1 MDKNFFTFDIDD
13 EILKSENDNIPSQK
27 VQNDINLIEKTSKD
41 AKLIDVFIANKV
53 KMTKSNAFEINEGLP
68 LQREINSNINDVED
82 LINFDFKSKEKLIA
96 AKKEAEA
103 AYEMEENLARLKSQ
117 MESDQEV
124 VDVIEKAHIG
134 VIFY

>member
-13 EILKSENDNIPSQK
+13 EILKSENDNISSQK

>member
-13 EILKSENDNIPSQK
+13 EILKLENDNMLSQK
-27 VQNDINLIEKTSKD
+27 MQNDANLTKKTSKNVNFAD
-41 AKLIDVFIANKV
+41 IFVSNKAKSLKDSAY
-53 KMTKSNAFEINEGLP
+53 EINEGLP
-68 LQREINSNINDVED
+68 LQREINSNISEVED
-82 LINFDFKSKEKLIA
+82 LINFDFKAKEKLIA

-103 AYEMEENLARLKSQ
+103 AYEMAENLARLKTQ

-124 VDVIEKAHIG
+124 AGVIEKAHIG

>member
-13 EILKSENDNIPSQK
+13 EILKLENDNMLSQK
-27 VQNDINLIEKTSKD
+27 MQNDTNLTKKTSKNVNLAD
-41 AKLIDVFIANKV
+41 IFVSNKAKSLKGSAY
-53 KMTKSNAFEINEGLP
+53 EINEGLP
-68 LQREINSNINDVED
+68 LQREINSNISEVED
-82 LINFDFKSKEKLIA
+82 LINFDFKAKEKLIA

-103 AYEMEENLARLKSQ
+103 AYEMAENLARLKTQ

-124 VDVIEKAHIG
+124 AGVIEKAHIG